1 MIILNLLAIFVAFW
15 VLPNYIIQ
23 TIEKKE
29 DKEFEIWQK
38 GFEEGYEEAKM
49 IYK

>member
-23 TIEKKE
+23 TIEKKKIKNLKYGKKVLKK
-29 DKEFEIWQK
+29 DLKKQK
-38 GFEEGYEEAKM
+38 
-49 IYK
+49 